1 MRISL
6 RVMLAI
12 LLFLALILLL
22 IQSNWGQ
29 EYLTRKVKSTLESK
43 LQTRV
48 ELRRIRL
55 DGFDRVSIEG
65 LTLFDRQNKV
75 LLHSDSLSVHYALL
89 PLFWSELKVYSLQWN
104 KLLANVYT
112 LENDSLN
119 YQFIL
124 NQLAPSSKAPEQID
138 TSSASSWKISIGR
151 IELNNIWL
159 SYKDKPAGI
168 NTNLVL
174 NHLSWRFRETDIS
187 SGLYDFNELRINGL
201 IGYFDQQY
209 RNEKAEMSEEQ
220 VATNPLKLLAKG
232 KLIQLENIHFSYSD
246 EGSGIQT
253 GWQVGNARLELIRA
267 DIGQNNYQAGS
278 VDFLQ
283 PSGYL
288 IQQKGM
294 DTTENVS
301 VKSSPLF
308 VKLKSLAIKNGSFGM
323 QNPGMARSSYKKAID
338 FNYLGLKNIE
348 TSIEEISWE
357 KDILTAFLKQ
367 LSVKERSGFQLKKA
381 VADIRYGKDSLS
393 LKKYYLQ
400 TGSSNLS
407 NNLLLYLPSGSE
419 GKLRTD
425 EIGITADLP
434 ESKLVLA
441 EALYFAPEL
450 EQDTNFKKW
459 WNKEIRLSGRLRGN
473 LSSLVLNQIHIH
485 DNAGNDIRMDGK
497 LFHISNP
504 DRLSG
509 ELNTIV
515 IKTGKSAI
523 DAWLPANVLPPTIK
537 LADDINLN
545 GSLSGGLKGFKTVL
559 NLQSSYGR
567 VRLRGTVRH
576 LQNSS
581 TATYDIALDELDMD
595 AGKWISDTSIG
606 LIQASGKVKGKGFDP
621 SSMNSSAVLTIRQ
634 AKLQGYTY
642 QNISIDGR
650 LENKHYAAKLN
661 SLDSNLQASVD
672 LRGELME
679 GFPSV
684 AGKVLVDRIDL
695 MAIGLTTSP
704 MIIKGLVEL
713 DLSNTQP
720 RQLNGSVHVHHVQY
734 ANETGQYQLDSIILN
749 ATAQPDEQSILLN
762 SPFGTASLT
771 GDYDYTKLAKT
782 TAMLVNKQLNPSDT
796 GLVAISDSIGSQ
808 SAKLVGSFMLP
819 RSMEKLLPEFEIRK
833 PLMIEARM
841 NSDSS
846 LIYILASQP
855 QFKYGAAIVDSLQIL
870 AYMNADS
877 IHTSLEFAAIDHPSF
892 PIHHSSFT
900 AKGEKGNINWLLAID
915 DTDRKPSYRI
925 GGGMELE
932 SVKNWKIS
940 LAPEVLLN
948 KEIFYAKA
956 DTGLIFKDG
965 KLVDA
970 EVEIGSDSQSIRIH
984 HQRPDSG
991 KVAAY
996 LLTIKD
1002 FQAKTIS
1009 SFISK
1014 DTTLAEGKINALLQF
1029 SHAAND
1035 SSITGNIE
1043 VDSLRLFGKPVG
1055 TIKADLV
1062 RNGKDIGIDGSL
1074 TGYGNNVLIKGNYGD
1089 ELLAKLQL
1097 DSLQLASI
1105 EPFTSGSVTNMTGT
1119 ITGSLDVNGSPTNPS
1134 LNGEL
1139 LFNNGKMRVS
1149 YLNNPLSIDQQKLVF
1164 SENGLK
1170 LNQFTLK
1177 DTAGGNAII
1186 DGLIRLEDLQ
1196 NPVFDLSVNASNFM
1210 VLGPKVSEDQ
1220 LMWGPARINSTI
1232 RVGGD
1237 LKLPKVDLKLK
1248 LVDKS
1253 VVGFVVPEDEPGVVN
1268 REGVIEFVNRQNPV
1282 DTTLIIRTKGKSP
1295 SVVGFSGIE
1304 FTGDIEITPA
1314 STLTIVIDPYNGD
1327 FLEVK
1332 GTTNLNLKIEQGN
1345 RITLTGIYEIE
1356 EGKYEM
1362 SLSQLIKRSF
1372 SIEKGSS
1379 ITWNG
1384 DPLEA
1389 TIAISAKYQVNAPAI
1404 DLIRD
1409 QSSGSRSELT
1419 SLRQKVPVEVYL
1431 DITNQLMEPTINFR
1445 LDMPEKDRNFFNG
1458 AVYTRLKQINSN
1470 ESELTKQVMA
1480 LLVLQTFLSENPLES
1495 LQNRNEG
1502 GIGFTAKQSVSK
1514 ILSQQLNTLAG
1525 SLIKGIDLNFD
1536 LETQEDYMSGRR
1548 QESTV
1553 LNVGA
1558 SKTLFN
1564 DRLTVSVGSNIG
1576 LMGNAPANGAQL
1588 IGDVLIE
1595 YKLSRDGR
1603 YRIRAYQ
1610 RNQTDAILLGQIIET
1625 GVSFMLVMDFD
1636 QFREIF
1642 EKAKKQ
1648 QENGRNSK

>member
-6 RVMLAI
+6 RVLLAI
-12 LLFLALILLL
+12 LLFLVLILLL

-29 EYLTRKVKSTLESK
+29 EYLTRRVKSTLENK

-48 ELRRIRL
+48 ELKRIRL

-65 LTLFDRQNKV
+65 LTLFDRQSRV
-75 LLHSDSLSVHYALL
+75 LLNSDSLSAHFALL
-89 PLFWSELKVYSLQWN
+89 PLLWNEVKIYSLHWQN
-104 KLLANVYT
+104 LLANVYT

-124 NQLAPSSKAPEQID
+124 NQFSSSSTQPEKAD
-138 TSSASSWKISIGR
+138 TGSSSSWKISIGR
-151 IELNNIWL
+151 IELNKIRL

-168 NTNLVL
+168 NTSLVL
-174 NHLSWRFRETDIS
+174 DHLSWRFRETDLR

-201 IGYFDQQY
+201 TGYFDQQY
-209 RNEKAEMSEEQ
+209 RNEKAALPQMQPAS
-220 VATNPLKLLAKG
+220 NPLKLLVKG
-232 KLIQLENIHFSYSD
+232 KLIQLQDIHFSYSD
-246 EGSGIQT
+246 EGSGIRT
-253 GWQVGNARLELIRA
+253 GWQVENARLELIRT

-278 VDFLQ
+278 VFFGE
-283 PSGYL
+283 PRGYL

-294 DTTENVS
+294 DTSETLAAEG
-301 VKSSPLF
+301 SPLF
-308 VKLKSLAIKNGSFGM
+308 LQLKSLAIKKGSFGM
-323 QNPGMARSSYKKAID
+323 QNPELPRSTYKKAID

-348 TSIEEISWE
+348 TSIKDISW
-357 KDILTAFLKQ
+357 KNDILTAALEQ
-367 LSVKERSGFQLKKA
+367 LSVNERSGFQLKKA
-381 VADIRYGKDSLS
+381 VADIRYGKDTIALN
-393 LKKYYLQ
+393 KYYLQ

-407 NNLLLYLPSGSE
+407 NNLLLYLPSDSN
-419 GKLRTD
+419 GKLRTN

-434 ESKLVLA
+434 DSKLVLA

-459 WNKEIRLSGRLRGN
+459 WKKEIRLSGKLRGN
-473 LSSLVLNQIHIH
+473 LSSLALNQIHIR
-485 DNAGNDIRMDGK
+485 DNAGNDIRINGNLSHITDPERISGDLNK
-497 LFHISNP
+497 L
-504 DRLSG
+504 
-509 ELNTIV
+509 V
-515 IKTGKSAI
+515 IQTGKSAI
-523 DAWLPANVLPPTIK
+523 DEWLPAHLLPPNIQ
-537 LADDINLN
+537 LADDIDLN
-545 GSLSGGLKGFKTVL
+545 GTLSGGMNGFKTKL
-559 NLQSSYGR
+559 YLRSSYGS
-567 VRLRGTVRH
+567 VQLRGIVRN
-576 LQNSS
+576 LQNSNAAS
-581 TATYDIALDELDMD
+581 YDIELDELDMD
-595 AGKWISDTSIG
+595 VGKWISDTSIG
-606 LIQASGKVKGKGFDP
+606 LIQASGKVKGKGLELA
-621 SSMNSSAVLTIRQ
+621 SMNSTAVLTIQQ
-634 AKLQGYTY
+634 AKLKGYKY
-642 QNISIDGR
+642 QNISIDGS
-650 LENKHYAAKLN
+650 LENKNYAAKLK
-661 SLDSNLQASVD
+661 SLDSNLQATVD

-679 GFPSV
+679 GYPSV
-684 AGKVLVDRIDL
+684 EGKVQADRIDL
-695 MAIGLTTSP
+695 MAIGLSTAP
-704 MIIKGLVEL
+704 LMVKGLVEL

-720 RQLNGSVHVHHVQY
+720 RQLNGTVHIHNVQY
-734 ANETGQYQLDSIILN
+734 ANETDQYQLDSILL
-749 ATAQPDEQSILLN
+749 TASAKTDTQSIELN
-762 SPFGTASLT
+762 SPFGTASLI
-771 GDYDYTKLAKT
+771 GDYDYTMLAKT
-782 TAMLVNKQLNPSDT
+782 VSVLVKKQLNSTDS
-796 GLVAISDSIGSQ
+796 LLAANADSIGSQ
-808 SAKLVGSFMLP
+808 TANLVASFILP
-819 RSMEKLLPEFEIRK
+819 RSLEKMLPDFEIRK
-833 PLMIEARM
+833 PLLVEGRI

-846 LIYILASQP
+846 LLYVRAQQP
-855 QFKYGAAIVDSLQIL
+855 QFRYGSAIVDSFQLM
-870 AYMNADS
+870 AYLNEDS
-877 IHTSLEFAAIDHPSF
+877 IHTTLEFDGIEHPSF
-892 PIHHSSFT
+892 PVHHSSFS
-900 AKGEKGNINWLLAID
+900 AKGEKGNINWLMAID
-915 DTDRKPSYRI
+915 DSDRNPAYRI
-925 GGGMELE
+925 GGEMELE
-932 SVKNWKIS
+932 SVENWRVRLS
-940 LAPEVLLN
+940 EELLLN
-948 KEIFYAKA
+948 KEKFYAKA
-956 DTGLIFKDG
+956 DTGLVFKDG

-970 EVEIGSDSQSIRIH
+970 AVEIGSDSQSIRIN

-1002 FQAKTIS
+1002 FQARTIS

-1014 DTTLAEGKINALLQF
+1014 DTTLAEGKINARLQF

-1035 SSITGNIE
+1035 SGITGNIV

-1074 TGYGNNVLIKGNYGD
+1074 TGYGNNVLIKGNYGE
-1089 ELLAKLQL
+1089 ELLAKLEF

-1119 ITGSLDVNGSPTNPS
+1119 ITGSLDVSGSATNPS
-1134 LNGEL
+1134 LTGEL
-1139 LFNNGKMRVS
+1139 LFNDGKMRVS
-1149 YLNNPLSIDQQKLVF
+1149 YLNNPLVIDQQKLVF
-1164 SENGLK
+1164 AGNGLQ

-1186 DGLIRLEDLQ
+1186 DGQIGLQNLQ
-1196 NPVFDLSVNASNFM
+1196 NPEFDLGLKASNFM

-1237 LKLPKVDLKLK
+1237 LNLPKVDLKLK

-1268 REGVIEFVNRQNPV
+1268 REGVIEFVNRENPV
-1282 DTTLIIRTKGKSP
+1282 DTTLIIRTKGSSP
-1295 SVVGFSGIE
+1295 TISGFSGIE

-1314 STLTIVIDPYNGD
+1314 SALTIVIDPYNGD

-1332 GTTNLNLKIEQGN
+1332 GSTNLNLKIEQGN

-1431 DITNQLMEPTINFR
+1431 DITDQLMEPTINFR

-1458 AVYTRLKQINSN
+1458 AVYTRLKQINNN

-1536 LETQEDYMSGRR
+1536 LETQEDYMSGSR

-1595 YKLSRDGR
+1595 YKLSRNGR

-1625 GVSFMLVMDFD
+1625 GVSFILVMDFD

-1648 QENGRNSK
+1648 QEDGRNSK